1 MESNDTCS
9 GIPTDYQE
17 EIQVK
22 RIKFR
27 IPTWEKGRN
36 FMKEIAEELNAE
48 LEVRDAR
55 EVITTD
61 SLEIHM
67 HPDDR
72 GFSFITCKLH
82 DKSLKP
88 MLERYMSRYKE

>member
-1 MESNDTCS
+1 M
-9 GIPTDYQE
+9 
-17 EIQVK
+17 K

-27 IPTWEKGRN
+27 IPTWEEGRS
-36 FMKEIAEELNAE
+36 FMKELAEELNAE
-48 LEVRDAR
+48 LEIRDAR

-61 SLEIHM
+61 SVEIHF

-82 DKSLKP
+82 DESLKP
-88 MLERYMSRYKE
+88 RLERYILRYKE